1 MKNTKAK
8 FLLEDIDVDEISHT
22 IGTGSATQKNGEMAY
37 LCKGE
42 DITLS
47 KEEQE
52 VLEDIVKSE
61 NALSHEEF
69 SPEEEVLDV
78 QKTLEDTDSD
88 IVSGSSLN
96 VVDNDNTPDTEIN
109 KNQEDTMTEVVKAPE
124 SEESVV
130 KSADISVEQLEDLQK
145 SMQNMEKL
153 LKAANDKAQAAEK
166 EKEDIQKAA
175 EAERIEK
182 AKTDLTEV
190 VKGWEM
196 KNTEEIVE
204 SLFKAESSSILVK
217 AMEDMHNRV
226 ETLKKSFGEVE
237 HGQDDE
243 VVIKDD
249 FAKSQED
256 VAAILKARKESRN
269 K

>member
-1 MKNTKAK
+1 MSKNTKAK
-8 FLLEDIDVDEISHT
+8 FLLEDIDVDEISMT
-22 IGTGSATQKNGEMAY
+22 IGSGSATQKNGEMAY

-47 KEEQE
+47 EEEKE

-61 NALSHEEF
+61 NTLPHEEF
-69 SPEEEVLDV
+69 SPKEEVLDV
-78 QKTLEDTDSD
+78 QKTLEDIDSD

-96 VVDNDNTPDTEIN
+96 VVNDVDNTPDTEIN
-109 KNQEDTMTEVVKAPE
+109 KNQEDIMTEEVKATE
-124 SEESVV
+124 VTEEVVV
-130 KSADISVEQLEDLQK
+130 KSADISVEQLEELHK

-153 LKAANDKAQAAEK
+153 LKAAEK

-182 AKTDLTEV
+182 AKSDLTEV
-190 VKGWEM
+190 VKGWKME
-196 KNTEEIVE
+196 NTEEIVE
-204 SLFKAESSSILVK
+204 SLFKSGASSVLMK

-226 ETLKKSFGEVE
+226 ETLKKSFGETE

-256 VAAILKARKESRN
+256 VSAILKARKESRN
-269 K
+269 NK